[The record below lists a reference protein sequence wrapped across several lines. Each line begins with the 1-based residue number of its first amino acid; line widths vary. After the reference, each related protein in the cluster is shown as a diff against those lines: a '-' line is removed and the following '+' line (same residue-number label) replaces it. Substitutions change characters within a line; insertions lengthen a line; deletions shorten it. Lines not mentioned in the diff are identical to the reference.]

1 MPPDRTGG
9 RRPSAMDASEFLNL
23 AELPEPVA
31 ELLNNARSVAVA
43 SSIEELE
50 ALACGG
56 PDCQTATVGYELPD
70 GRYVEEVDVVRV
82 KNGISANYR
91 ETYMRRRDP
100 DCMVVADNKPSDK
113 PRFADR
119 FDFSFEDL
127 KQETFEW
134 LAGQDL
140 AVFAFAMGQKE
151 LRADALAICPVNA
164 GFFAFGLGLLQGVVD
179 IAQIGR
185 PLKPTTVIYVAPPF
199 RHTHFDGKQVVAH
212 DRADVHEIFSYNL
225 YPGPSAKK
233 GVYGALIELGEQQGW
248 VTAHCSAVEVVTP
261 YDNIVCMM
269 HEGASGGGKSEM
281 LEYVHREEN
290 GKLLLGLN
298 LLNGD
303 TRTLVMSQTCKLYPV
318 TDDMAM
324 CRPIK
329 ESKTGYLQVKD
340 AEQAWFLRVNHIERY
355 GTDPHLESV
364 TIHPKAPL
372 LFLNIDGKQDST
384 ALLWEHIEDQP
395 GRRCPNPRV
404 ILPRKLV
411 PDVVDGTVDVM
422 VRSFGVRTPPCSRE
436 KPNYGIIGFMHL
448 LPPALAWL
456 WRLVAPRGHGNPS
469 ITDSEGIISEGVGS
483 YWPFATGRIVDHAN
497 LLLRQ
502 MQSTPRVRYVLIPN
516 QHVGIWKTGF
526 MPQWISR
533 EYLARRGIAPFRSQ
547 QITPARC
554 KLLGYAFNSMQVE
567 GTRIPQWML
576 QVNLQ
581 REVGTE
587 GYDAGAKILEDFFTR
602 ELKKFLHN
610 DLDKLGKDIVNCC
623 IDGGTLEDFE
633 SFLPDT
639 AH

>member
-1 MPPDRTGG
+1 MREIAQILKKKKLPDQVADVLDNCPSLIVPKTREEIFSMAMGG
-9 RRPSAMDASEFLNL
+9 KESGTFEVKYDVQGR
-23 AELPEPVA
+23 
-31 ELLNNARSVAVA
+31 ELLEAEVTKVRNGL
-43 SSIEELE
+43 SINY
-50 ALACGG
+50 
-56 PDCQTATVGYELPD
+56 PDP
-70 GRYVEEVDVVRV
+70 
-82 KNGISANYR
+82 
-91 ETYMRRRDP
+91 YMRRRDP
-100 DCMVVADNKPSDK
+100 GCMFIADRQQTDK
-113 PRFADR
+113 ARFADNFSQS
-119 FDFSFEDL
+119 FDSVRDESFQWL
-127 KQETFEW
+127 KGQELSLTFFN
-134 LAGQDL
+134 LGSD
-140 AVFAFAMGQKE
+140 VRDTGKGAM
-151 LRADALAICPVNA
+151 LIAPANA
-164 GFFAFGLGLLQGVVD
+164 GFFVGALADLQGLVPPDQLPDDFHVHS
-179 IAQIGR
+179 IIYLVP
-185 PLKPTTVIYVAPPF
+185 PL
-199 RHTHFDGKQVVAH
+199 RHTHFGGKQVV
-212 DRADVHEIFSYNL
+212 VHNRLEGIHEVFSYNL

-233 GVYGALIELGEQQGW
+233 GVYGVLLTLGEAEDWPTLHASTVQ
-248 VTAHCSAVEVVTP
+248 VETP
-261 YDNIVCMM
+261 YDNITTIM